1 MSDLSTKFA
10 TILHQNWANFMGY
23 LVSRT
28 TVSDE
33 GALLDGDVFSALRAR
48 AGAKFDDL
56 LPVERENYIVQ
67 AEELVKAFNDH
78 IDSMSDE
85 EFDNAICEV
94 LDKIGDEQP

>member
-23 LVSRT
+23 LVSRA

-33 GALLDGDVFSALRAR
+33 GALLDGDVFSALCAR
-48 AGAKFDDL
+48 GVTKFEDL
-56 LPVERENYIVQ
+56 LPVERENYVLQ
-67 AEELVKAFNDH
+67 AEELLKAFNDH

-85 EFDNAICEV
+85 EFDNAICEA
-94 LDKIGDEQP
+94 LDELVSC